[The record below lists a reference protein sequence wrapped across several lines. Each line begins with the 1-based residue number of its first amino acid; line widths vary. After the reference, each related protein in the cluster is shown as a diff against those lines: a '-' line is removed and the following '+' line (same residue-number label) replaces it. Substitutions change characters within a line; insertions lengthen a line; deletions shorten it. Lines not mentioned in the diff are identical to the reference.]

1 MDIISNIL
9 TTSEHLKEEGRLRED
24 INIEYD
30 EREQPKS
37 WEDLKEKVR
46 GTFHPGLNEEV
57 PVAKASEVKVSET
70 KETSERK

>member
-9 TTSEHLKEEGRLRED
+9 TASEHLKEEGRLRED

-57 PVAKASEVKVSET
+57 PVSEVKVSET
-70 KETSERK
+70 NERNK